1 MSAPSNPEHAAG
13 GSHYQPSTP
22 VVVLILIAFIL
33 AAILMLRSPSSSSG
47 SSAVAPTTP
56 GSPTTTL
63 HTTTTTL
70 PRAQVRVQVANG
82 TNVSG
87 LARTFTQQLL
97 TQGWDTLPQLNGPH
111 VSATV
116 IYFNPG
122 FQWAARAIA
131 SAERFPS
138 SSVRP
143 LNGQNPV
150 PGAASDDVVMVLGP
164 DAAALG

>member
-1 MSAPSNPEHAAG
+1 MSAPPNPEHASG

-22 VVVLILIAFIL
+22 IVALILIAFIL
-33 AAILMLRSPSSSSG
+33 ATILILRSPSPSSG
-47 SSAVAPTTP
+47 SSAPTTTTP
-56 GSPTTTL
+56 GATTTTV
-63 HTTTTTL
+63 HTTTSTV

-97 TQGWDTLPQLNGPH
+97 TQGWDTLPQMNGPH

-116 IYFNPG
+116 VYFNPG

-131 SAERFPS
+131 SAERFPAS
-138 SSVRP
+138 AVRP

-150 PGAASDDVVMVLGP
+150 PGAASDDIVIVLGP

>member
-1 MSAPSNPEHAAG
+1 MSAPSTPEHASG

-22 VVVLILIAFIL
+22 VVALILVAFVLAAVLIL
-33 AAILMLRSPSSSSG
+33 RSPGISSG
-47 SSAVAPTTP
+47 SSA
-56 GSPTTTL
+56 PTTTVPGVTTTT
-63 HTTTTTL
+63 HTTTTTV
-70 PRAQVRVQVANG
+70 PRSQVRVQVANG

-111 VSATV
+111 VTATV
-116 IYFNPG
+116 VYFNPG

-131 SAERFPS
+131 SAERFAA

-150 PGAASDDVVMVLGP
+150 PGAASDDVIVVLGP